1 MTLDPTNLH
10 ATCVDID
17 GRGVLILGPSGAGKS
32 TLAIHLIT
40 LGARLVSDD
49 RCCVIARDGVL
60 IVTRPATLPKGIEA
74 RGIGIL
80 NAPMCDETRV
90 CYVLDLERAPA
101 SRYPDPQ
108 SIEISGVHIP
118 VISKTGLDGFA
129 HSLYL
134 LLKYGQIND
143 L

>member
-1 MTLDPTNLH
+1 MLCHRP
-10 ATCVDID
+10 
-17 GRGVLILGPSGAGKS
+17 RWGADCDTS
-32 TLAIHLIT
+32 CDA
-40 LGARLVSDD
+40 A
-49 RCCVIARDGVL
+49 
-60 IVTRPATLPKGIEA
+60 KGIEA

-80 NAPMCDETRV
+80 NAPMCDETQV

>member
-1 MTLDPTNLH
+1 VTLDPTNLH

-32 TLAIHLIT
+32 TLAIQLIT

-80 NAPMCDETRV
+80 NAPMCDETQV

-118 VISKTGLDGFA
+118 VISKTGLDGFT

>member
-10 ATCVDID
+10 ATCVDMD

-49 RCCVIARDGVL
+49 RCCAIARDGVL
-60 IVTRPATLPKGIEA
+60 IATRPATLPKGIEA

-80 NAPMCDETRV
+80 NAPMCDETQV